1 MGGNGIGLSGP
12 PPARLRFHKNNYD
25 LARLQVRWNPLARA
39 CFNLIRG
46 IVMFGL
52 EALDLARMQFAF
64 TVSFHIIFPAI
75 TIGLASYLAVL
86 EGLWLKTRQE
96 VYRDL
101 YHFWSKIFAVNFG
114 MGVVSGLVMAYQFGT
129 NWSAFSDFAGS
140 VTGPLLTYE
149 VLTAFF
155 LEAGFL
161 GVMLFGWNRVGP
173 GLHFFSTVMV
183 AIGTLISTF
192 WILASNSWMQTP
204 QGFEIVDGRVIPTD
218 WFAVVFNPSFPY
230 RLLHMAT
237 AAFLATAFFVGASA
251 AWHLLRGRDNPAIR
265 KMLSMAMWM
274 ALIVAPVQAFIG
286 DMHGLNTLK
295 HQPVKIAAIEGHWE
309 NREGEATPLI
319 LFGWPDMEREET
331 RFKVEIPYLGS
342 LILTHS
348 LDQQVPALKEFP
360 KEDRPN
366 STVVF
371 WSFRI
376 MVALGLAM
384 ILAGVWSLWLRW
396 RGGLFSSRPFLYFCL
411 WMGPSGLIAIL
422 AGWFTTEMGR
432 QPWVVYG
439 LMRTSEAVSH
449 HSVAQL
455 SLTLVMFVVVYFA
468 VFGAGFAYL
477 LRLVRK
483 GPVTDEGKEQGTGGP
498 GQQRTP
504 ARPLSAAD
512 ESADDDTSG
521 DALGTRN

>member
-1 MGGNGIGLSGP
+1 
-12 PPARLRFHKNNYD
+12 
-25 LARLQVRWNPLARA
+25 
-39 CFNLIRG
+39 
-46 IVMFGL
+46 MFGL
-52 EALDLARMQFAF
+52 EALELARIQFAF
-64 TVSFHIIFPAI
+64 TISFHIIFPAI

-86 EGLWLKTRQE
+86 EGLWLKTGKS
-96 VYRDL
+96 VYMDL

-129 NWSAFSDFAGS
+129 NWSAFSDFAGA

-161 GVMLFGWNRVGP
+161 GVMLFGLNRVGP
-173 GLHFFSTVMV
+173 GLHFFSTLMV

-204 QGFEIVDGRVIPTD
+204 QGFEIVDGRVIPVD

-251 AWHLLRGRDNPAIR
+251 AWHLLRGRDTPAIR

-274 ALIVAPVQAFIG
+274 ALIVAPIQAVIG
-286 DMHGLNTLK
+286 DFHGLNTLK
-295 HQPVKIAAIEGHWE
+295 HQPAKIAAIEGHWE
-309 NREGEATPLI
+309 NTPGEATPLI

-331 RFKVEIPYLGS
+331 RFKVEIPKLGS

-348 LDQQVPALKEFP
+348 LDKQVPALKEFP

-371 WSFRI
+371 WSFRV
-376 MVALGLAM
+376 MVGLGLLM
-384 ILAGVWSLWLRW
+384 ILTGAWALLLRP
-396 RGGLFSSRPFLYFCL
+396 RGKLYENRAFLNLAL
-411 WMGPSGLIAIL
+411 WMGPSGIVAIL
-422 AGWFTTEMGR
+422 AGWFTTEIGR

-439 LMRTSEAVSH
+439 LMRTSDAVSNH
-449 HSVAQL
+449 TVMQMSV
-455 SLTLVMFVVVYFA
+455 TLVLFVVVYFA
-468 VFGAGFAYL
+468 LFGAGFGYMM
-477 LRLVRK
+477 RLVRK
-483 GPVTDEGKEQGTGGP
+483 GPVPVEGTNHQEGGP

-504 ARPLSAAD
+504 ARPLSAAP
-512 ESADDDTSG
+512 DDNEDTQTERS
-521 DALGTRN
+521 